1 MRAKVGGHRHDG
13 PVRAV
18 ACGRPDPVDTVWIR
32 PPWLPVPDSLRSRV
46 ASTLAA
52 ADQPE
57 ASSPDG
63 MAMHAIERVRHL
75 ENGCTTSQALV
86 CFDALAPV
94 GVEEMLGA
102 WRGREVPTG
111 HPLGGLLE
119 RFGWHGKRFD
129 GPEDAHPLVFAARDG
144 SVFAVNP
151 AILPVHLAVRR
162 PALARAPLVPQIF
175 SRVAPALR
183 TTAPRARLRMTE
195 YRGVLSATMVY
206 DALPLLDVFRRVDAD
221 TRLGVMDLRGVAVPL
236 VFVLRRE

>member
-13 PVRAV
+13 PGVR
-18 ACGRPDPVDTVWIR
+18 GGLWTTRPSRHCVDQV
-32 PPWLPVPDSLRSRV
+32 PWLPVPDRLRSRV

-57 ASSPDG
+57 ACSPDG

-75 ENGCTTSQALV
+75 EQGCTTSQALV

-102 WRGREVPTG
+102 WRGREV
-111 HPLGGLLE
+111 E

-162 PALARAPLVPQIF
+162 PALVRAPLVPQIF
-175 SRVAPALR
+175 TRVAPALR